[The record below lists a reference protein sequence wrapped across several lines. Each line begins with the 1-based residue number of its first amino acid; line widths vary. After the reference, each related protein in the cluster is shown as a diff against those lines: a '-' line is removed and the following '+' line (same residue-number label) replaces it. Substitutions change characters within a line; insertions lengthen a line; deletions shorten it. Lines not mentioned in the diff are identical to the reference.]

1 MDLVKVEMVELQAL
15 QAGLD
20 AFHDV
25 IARQA
30 ARIDAFCAT
39 VAEHLGGDHDVFARY
54 LQVFQRL
61 TGDDFRAAVRIDVGR
76 VDEVDAGLDGAGDE
90 LVSFGLPQIT
100 DLPVNPVF
108 APEGHRA
115 EAKFRDE

>member
-1 MDLVKVEMVELQAL
+1 MNLVEVEMVELQAP

-30 ARIDAFCAT
+30 GRIDAFSAAL
-39 VAEHLGGDHDVFARY
+39 AEHLRGDHDAIARNLY
-54 LQVFQRL
+54 VFQSL
-61 TGDDFRAAVRIDVGR
+61 TGNDFRAPVRIGGGR
-76 VDEVDAGLDGAGDE
+76 VDEVDAGVDGAGDDP
-90 LVSFGLPQIT
+90 VSFDLPQIT
-100 DLPVNPVF
+100 DLPVNSVF
-108 APEGHRA
+108 AAESHCA